1 MRVLL
6 AADGSDCSW
15 YALEEAL
22 RTLPLTTAEV
32 HVISVA
38 PPTPVLGRV
47 EQDMLTLRR
56 AADLARDDLDA
67 AVRALAAGGVRAVG
81 QVRVGD
87 AAQEILAA
95 ARELRPDFIVMG
107 CHGRGSVERFM
118 IGSVSNTVVNQW
130 EGAVIVV
137 RKPANAR
144 PRSTMRCVSAVMTRE
159 PYCAELYQP
168 VQEVAAVMA
177 AQDTGFVPVL
187 RDGKLAGVIT
197 DRDIVVRVLATG
209 TDPAHT
215 PVCVAASAEVIW
227 VTPEMPVDEAVRLME
242 LHQIRRVVVMDG
254 ERVAGVVS
262 LGDLA
267 EAVPETAEHALVE
280 ISKSP
285 KTLAH
290 QGG

>member
-22 RTLPLTTAEV
+22 RTLPLTTAQV
-32 HVISVA
+32 FVVSVA

-56 AADLARDDLDA
+56 AADRAREDLDA

-87 AAQEILAA
+87 AAREILAA

-107 CHGRGSVERFM
+107 SHGCGAAERFLM
-118 IGSVSNTVVNQW
+118 GSVSTTVVNQW

-137 RKPANAR
+137 RKPASAR
-144 PRSTMRCVSAVMTRE
+144 PPTSRRCVADVMTRG
-159 PYCAELYQP
+159 PFCAELYQP
-168 VQEVAAVMA
+168 VHEVAAMMA
-177 AQDTGFVPVL
+177 AHDTGFVPVL

-209 TDPAHT
+209 TDPMHT
-215 PVCVAASAEVIW
+215 PVCLAATADVVW

-242 LHQIRRVVVMDG
+242 LYQIRRVVVMEG

-267 EAVPETAEHALVE
+267 EALPETAEHALVE

-285 KTLAH
+285 KTMAH
-290 QGG
+290 GA